1 MLMRTWNVARLLAV
15 VLVVAV
21 LAAPAVSA
29 PPSLGEE
36 ALRHVE
42 ALAALGPRVAG
53 SGVDRRAA
61 DYIAGQVRALGYEVQ
76 LQPFPFF
83 FFETR
88 DVSLQVA
95 GVDRVTLEPRT
106 LIYSPSTSGV
116 LTAEIAGAGLGRPAD
131 LGGANLRG
139 RIALLQ
145 RGEIR
150 FSEKVANAAEAGAV
164 AVVIYN
170 NEPGNITGTL
180 GAPSRIPAVMIQLAE
195 GQRILEMLQSGP
207 VTATLR
213 VDTLNEERTTWNV
226 IGTLPGRSGRRI
238 LIGGHYDSVEG
249 SPGAN
254 DNASGVAAA
263 LVAARLLRENPPA
276 AGVEIVA
283 FGAEELGLYG
293 SQFYARSPR
302 VQQILGMINLDMVG
316 VGDRLQIGNSGG
328 DARLVDA
335 ALEAARSLRISVTRT
350 RMGASDHLPLERAGV
365 PVVFLHW
372 TDDPNYH
379 SPQDTADKV
388 RPDRLEAAIRIAVGT
403 ARSRAASGQGIP
415 SMPALA
421 LASAAGAAFR

>member
-1 MLMRTWNVARLLAV
+1 MRTPRLAYLVLAA
-15 VLVVAV
+15 LASAV

-36 ALRHVE
+36 ALAHVQ

-61 DYIAGQVRALGYEVQ
+61 DYIAGQLRALRYEVQ

-88 DVSLQVA
+88 AISLEVA
-95 GVDRVTLEPRT
+95 GADRLTLTPRT

-116 LTAEIAGAGLGRPAD
+116 LTAEIASGGLGRPGD
-131 LGGANLRG
+131 LAGANLRG
-139 RIALLQ
+139 RIALLE

-150 FSEKVANAAEAGAV
+150 FSDKVANAAEAGA
-164 AVVIYN
+164 AAAVIYN
-170 NEPGNITGTL
+170 NEPGNITGML
-180 GAPSRIPAVMIQLAE
+180 GSPSRIPAVMIPQAE
-195 GQRILEMLQSGP
+195 GQRILELLRSGP
-207 VTATLR
+207 VMATLR
-213 VDTLNEERTTWNV
+213 AETVNEERTTWNV

-238 LIGGHYDSVEG
+238 LVGGHYDSVEG

-283 FGAEELGLYG
+283 FGAEELGLHG

-302 VQQILGMINLDMVG
+302 LQQISGMINLDMVG

-335 ALEAARSLRISVTRT
+335 ALEAARSLGIAATRT

-365 PVVFLHW
+365 PVVFFHW

-379 SPQDTADKV
+379 SPQDTPDKV

-403 ARSRAASGQGIP
+403 ARSRAATG
-415 SMPALA
+415 LA
-421 LASAAGAAFR
+421 ARGHDSAVVRLPIMNP